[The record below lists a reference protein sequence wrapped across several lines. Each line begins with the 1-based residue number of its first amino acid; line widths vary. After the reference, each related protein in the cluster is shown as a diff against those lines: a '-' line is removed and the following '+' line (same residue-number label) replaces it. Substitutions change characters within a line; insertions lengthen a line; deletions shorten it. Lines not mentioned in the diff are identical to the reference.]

1 MKYVGV
7 IPTCAGKARWVV
19 SDRQSGSD
27 ICHLCDGK
35 GGAVLSYPLT
45 VIGSEEREYF
55 AAQQRLY
62 F

>member
-1 MKYVGV
+1 V
-7 IPTCAGKARWVV
+7 W
-19 SDRQSGSD
+19 DRQSGSD
-27 ICHLCDGK
+27 ICHLVDGK

-45 VIGSEEREYF
+45 VIASEECEYF